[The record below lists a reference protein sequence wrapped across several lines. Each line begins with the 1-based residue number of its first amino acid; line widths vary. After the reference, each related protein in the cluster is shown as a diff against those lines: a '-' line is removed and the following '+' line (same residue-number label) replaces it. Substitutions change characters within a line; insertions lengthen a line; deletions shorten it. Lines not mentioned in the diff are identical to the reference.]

1 MDQALASGEGASL
14 QDTLNARMSAWS
26 VGLGGGAWG
35 LGVLAWF
42 FSERLSASQQN
53 SWTAFLL
60 LFTIALSGL
69 LGLFGVGNAM
79 TALLLPGRHVVAAM
93 TGLIVS
99 GLLLAVIVARLA
111 MAVWI
116 V

>member
-1 MDQALASGEGASL
+1 MDQALASGEGASV
-14 QDTLNARMSAWS
+14 QATLHARMSAWS
-26 VGLGGGAWG
+26 VGLAGGAWG
-35 LGVLAWF
+35 LGILAWVL
-42 FSERLSASQQN
+42 SERLYASQN

-79 TALLLPGRHVVAAM
+79 TALLQTGRHVVAAM
-93 TGLIVS
+93 TGLILG